1 VTKKS
6 AHVKA
11 GDKLD
16 LIGDLDEKAG
26 KRVMKRVFIEHV
38 FEAKTEGKR
47 PQAVL
52 VIWKTGL
59 FEDDSYKK
67 HL

>member
-11 GDKLD
+11 GDRLD
-16 LIGDLDEKAG
+16 MIGDLDEKAG
-26 KRVMKRVFIEHV
+26 KRAMKRVFIENV
-38 FEAKTEGKR
+38 FEAKAEGKR

-52 VIWKTGL
+52 VIWKAGL
-59 FEDDSYKK
+59 FEEDSYKK